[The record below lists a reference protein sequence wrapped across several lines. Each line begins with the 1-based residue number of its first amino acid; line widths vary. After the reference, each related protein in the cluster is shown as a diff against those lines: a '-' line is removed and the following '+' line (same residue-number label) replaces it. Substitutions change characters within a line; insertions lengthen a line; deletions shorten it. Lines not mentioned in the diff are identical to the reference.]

1 MPQRR
6 IHAPRISRYLPTQGT
21 EFVSVEVLS
30 GIALLAAAMAAL
42 VWANV
47 DAASYADLWGTHLNI
62 GIGSLAIDESLV
74 KWVNDA
80 LMVLFFF
87 VVGLEIKRELI
98 EGELR
103 DPRAAA
109 LPVLGAFGGM
119 VIPALIFVAFNAG
132 GAGARGWGIPMA
144 TDIAFAL
151 GVLALLGPRVPSG
164 LKLFLLTLAIVDD
177 VGAILVIAVFYTSD
191 MEPIWLLGAAAA
203 ILVVLVMKRVG
214 IMHPWVYVIPGVVL
228 WVCTHESGVHATIA
242 GVVLGLLTPVIPGPK
257 AGPVEVLEHRLHPWT
272 SFLIVPIF
280 ALANAGVVL
289 GGDSLDRAA
298 GSAITWGIV
307 AGLVLGKAFGVSLF
321 ALGGRRLGIGRL
333 PDGVRGPHVIGA
345 GILAGIGFT
354 VSIFVANL
362 SFGPELL
369 DEAKIGVLGAS
380 LLAGILG
387 ATWLV
392 VLGRRS
398 GSPPD
403 EVPSSVPAAGGPGA
417 ASAG

>member
-1 MPQRR
+1 MSQRR

-30 GIALLAAAMAAL
+30 GIALLVAAAAAL
-42 VWANV
+42 LWANV
-47 DAASYADLWGTHLNI
+47 DASSYADLWGAKLTI
-62 GIGSLAIDESLV
+62 GIGDLAIEESLV

-87 VVGLEIKRELI
+87 VVGLEIKRELV

-109 LPVLGAFGGM
+109 LPVLGALGGM
-119 VIPALIFVAFNAG
+119 VVPALIFVALNAG
-132 GAGARGWGIPMA
+132 GAGSRGWGIPMA

-151 GVLALLGPRVPSG
+151 GVLALLGPRIPSG

-177 VGAILVIAVFYTSD
+177 VGAILVIALFYTSD
-191 MEPIWLLGAAAA
+191 MEPVWLLGAAAA
-203 ILVVLVMKRVG
+203 IVAVLVLKRVG
-214 IMHPWVYVIPGVVL
+214 VMNPWIYVIPGVVL
-228 WVCTHESGVHATIA
+228 WVCTHESGIHATIA
-242 GVVLGLLTPVIPGPK
+242 GVVLGLLTPVIPGPE

-289 GGDSLDRAA
+289 GGDSIERAA
-298 GSAITWGIV
+298 GSAITWGVI
-307 AGLVLGKAFGVSLF
+307 AGLVIGKAVGVSLF
-321 ALGGRRLGIGRL
+321 ALVARRVGIGRL
-333 PDGVRGPHVIGA
+333 PEGVRSAHVMGA

-362 SFGPELL
+362 SFGADLL
-369 DEAKIGVLGAS
+369 DDAKIGVLGAS
-380 LLAGILG
+380 LVAGILG
-387 ATWLV
+387 AVWLRAV
-392 VLGRRS
+392 GH
-398 GSPPD
+398 GPTTPTPD
-403 EVPSSVPAAGGPGA
+403 AHLPAPEAGATP
-417 ASAG
+417 

>member
-1 MPQRR
+1 MTERR

-30 GIALLAAAMAAL
+30 GIALLLAAASAL
-42 VWANV
+42 IWANV
-47 DAASYADLWGTHLNI
+47 DASSYADLWGTHLTI
-62 GIGSLAIDESLV
+62 GIGDLAISESLL
-74 KWVNDA
+74 KWVNDG

-87 VVGLEIKRELI
+87 VVGLEIKRELV

-119 VIPALIFVAFNAG
+119 LVPALIFVAFNAG
-132 GAGARGWGIPMA
+132 GAGSRGWGIPMA

-151 GVLALLGPRVPSG
+151 GVLALLGPRIPSG

-191 MEPIWLLGAAAA
+191 MEPMWLIGAAAA
-203 ILVVLVMKRVG
+203 IVGVLVLRRVG
-214 IMHPWVYVIPGVVL
+214 VMNPWVYVLPGVVL
-228 WVCTHESGVHATIA
+228 WVCTHESGIHATIA
-242 GVVLGLLTPVIPGPK
+242 GVALGLLTPVTRGPE
-257 AGPVEVLEHRLHPWT
+257 AGPLETLERRLHPWT

-289 GGDSLDRAA
+289 AGDSLERAA
-298 GSAITWGIV
+298 GSAITWGVI
-307 AGLVLGKAFGVSLF
+307 AGLVVGKVIGVSVF
-321 ALGGRRLGIGRL
+321 ALGARRLGIGRL
-333 PDGVRGPHVIGA
+333 PDGVRGMQVIGA

-362 SFGPELL
+362 SFGSGLL

-380 LLAGILG
+380 LIAGILG
-387 ATWLV
+387 AIWLRAV
-392 VLGRRS
+392 GR
-398 GSPPD
+398 P
-403 EVPSSVPAAGGPGA
+403 SVPPIPEALVPAPESDG
-417 ASAG
+417 SR

>member
-6 IHAPRISRYLPTQGT
+6 IHVPRISRYLPTQGT

-30 GIALLAAAMAAL
+30 GIALLVAAAAAL

-47 DAASYADLWGTHLNI
+47 DATSYHDLWKTHLTL
-62 GIGSLAIDESLV
+62 GIGDLAISETLV

-87 VVGLEIKRELI
+87 VIGLEIKRELV
-98 EGELR
+98 EGGLR

-109 LPVLGAFGGM
+109 LPVLGAVGGM
-119 VIPALIFVAFNAG
+119 VVPALIFVAFNAG
-132 GAGARGWGIPMA
+132 GVGGRGWGIPMA

-191 MEPIWLLGAAAA
+191 MEPVWLIGAAAA
-203 ILVVLVMKRVG
+203 IVGVLVLRRLGVMS
-214 IMHPWVYVIPGVVL
+214 PWVYLLPGVVL
-228 WVCTHESGVHATIA
+228 WICIHESGIHATIA
-242 GVVLGLLTPVIPGPK
+242 GVVLGLLTPVTRGPE
-257 AGPVEVLEHRLHPWT
+257 AGPLEVLEHRIHPWT
-272 SFLIVPIF
+272 SFLIVPLF

-289 GGDSLDRAA
+289 GGDSIERAA
-298 GSAITWGIV
+298 GSAITWGVI
-307 AGLVLGKAFGVSLF
+307 AGLVVGKAIGVSVF
-321 ALGGRRLGIGRL
+321 ALGAHRLGIGRL
-333 PDGVRGPHVIGA
+333 PDGVGSAHVVGA

-362 SFGPELL
+362 SFGGELL
-369 DEAKIGVLGAS
+369 DEAKIGVLAAS
-380 LLAGILG
+380 LLAGVLG
-387 ATWLV
+387 AAWLV
-392 VLGRRS
+392 LLGRRGLEAAAPTTPPS
-398 GSPPD
+398 G
-403 EVPSSVPAAGGPGA
+403 ATG
-417 ASAG
+417 